1 MDALIR
7 IRFNKNGKIGA
18 KSFFLPIFFVF
29 YSIEFESPH
38 LGTGHF
44 APLNNVIYFL
54 ILHSIVQSMGKDE
67 FHE

>member
-44 APLNNVIYFL
+44 APLNKL